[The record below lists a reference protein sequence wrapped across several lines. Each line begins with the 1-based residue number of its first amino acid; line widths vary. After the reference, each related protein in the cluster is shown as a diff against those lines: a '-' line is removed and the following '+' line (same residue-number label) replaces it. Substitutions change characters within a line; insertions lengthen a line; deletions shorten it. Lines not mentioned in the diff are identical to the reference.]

1 MAQHPGVFARML
13 QRLAIL
19 DQRVIRAMDLHT
31 NLMTAVIVLGL
42 CSWGLVTSH
51 IWFVVLLICTG
62 AAGYYFG
69 ATIALFMSV
78 LGVLGLSLS
87 AGYQGFNLTVT
98 TILFEW
104 VGMLLVARLGV
115 QHSQERAVLERQSTV
130 PPSHRDH
137 VLPWHVTNNVRTSL
151 AAVRFLLFPVQDER
165 NRQALETAVAELA
178 RLEELFETIEK
189 HHPEDKTSEPHKV
202 K

>member
-19 DQRVIRAMDLHT
+19 DQRVIRVMDLHT

-42 CSWGLVTSH
+42 CSWGLVTGH
-51 IWFVVLLICTG
+51 FWFVILLICTG

-69 ATIALFMSV
+69 ATIALAMSV
-78 LGVLGLSLS
+78 ICVLGLTVH
-87 AGYQGFNLTVT
+87 AGYHGFNLTLT
-98 TILFEW
+98 TALFEW
-104 VGMLLVARLGV
+104 VGLLLVARLGV
-115 QHSQERAVLERQSTV
+115 QHRQERAALARQSDV

-151 AAVRFLLFPVQDER
+151 AAVRFLLFPVQDDR

-178 RLEELFETIEK
+178 RLEQLFEMIEK
-189 HHPEDKTSEPHKV
+189 DHATDTPSDSNKV